1 MGRGGRNVGS
11 PKQKQEK
18 YALERLETSP
28 LQTRRD
34 HPIDRMELC
43 TQTRKSDAT
52 SKSKSDT

>member
-1 MGRGGRNVGS
+1 MGS

-34 HPIDRMELC
+34 HPIDKMELSK
-43 TQTRKSDAT
+43 RAAADAT
-52 SKSKSDT
+52 PESKSNT